1 VHGQGSAGPDRCESG
16 LFTESVRRGYSL
28 EMGPAYAGSREGL
41 SRSGQGQVILSSPDC
56 QIFLIPLDKIVL
68 IYYNTSV
75 LDDRKDKFGIEAA
88 SLAVCSGLAQR
99 RPRLPPDHRSGPER
113 HGPGI
118 AGSGRSTANRAAD
131 GRGPCH
137 QSQYRD
143 ARLPGTGTERTARN
157 SPGHWDIRRAEK
169 AGTERCRAGAAACTV
184 GQRVRSPRRGCRMRD
199 RRTGGAPER
208 IGASVEAKEIA
219 MTKIEIGK
227 ISGIGRSLFVICLL
241 AGAIVTAAIHHPA
254 GIITGAV
261 LGIYLMFAVK
271 VVQQWEKVAV
281 LRLGRYVGLRGPG
294 LFHIV
299 PIVETLSPYVDQR
312 VRVAGVSAES
322 TLTRYTV
329 PVNVDAI
336 VFWLVWNAEKCLLE
350 VENFI
355 EAINMS
361 AQTALRESIGRHELA
376 QMITE
381 RETLGREL
389 QRILDEK
396 TNPWGI
402 TVQSVEVRD
411 VRIPQGLEDA
421 MSRQAQA
428 ERERQARIILG
439 QAEKEISHSFVQAA
453 VDHHDN
459 PVALHLRAMNMPYE
473 AIKEKG
479 AMVIVPSSAVET
491 MGLGGSLAVAS
502 LNNSVPR

>member
-1 VHGQGSAGPDRCESG
+1 
-16 LFTESVRRGYSL
+16 
-28 EMGPAYAGSREGL
+28 
-41 SRSGQGQVILSSPDC
+41 
-56 QIFLIPLDKIVL
+56 
-68 IYYNTSV
+68 
-75 LDDRKDKFGIEAA
+75 
-88 SLAVCSGLAQR
+88 
-99 RPRLPPDHRSGPER
+99 
-113 HGPGI
+113 
-118 AGSGRSTANRAAD
+118 
-131 GRGPCH
+131 
-137 QSQYRD
+137 
-143 ARLPGTGTERTARN
+143 
-157 SPGHWDIRRAEK
+157 
-169 AGTERCRAGAAACTV
+169 
-184 GQRVRSPRRGCRMRD
+184 
-199 RRTGGAPER
+199 
-208 IGASVEAKEIA
+208 
-219 MTKIEIGK
+219 MTKIEIGQ

-241 AGAIVTAAIHHPA
+241 AGATVTAVIHHPA
-254 GIITGAV
+254 GIIAGAI
-261 LGIYLMFAVK
+261 LGLYLMFSLK

-299 PIVETLSPYVDQR
+299 PIIETLSPYVDQR
-312 VRVAGVSAES
+312 VRVANVSAES
-322 TLTRYTV
+322 TLTRDTV

-336 VFWLVWNAEKCLLE
+336 VFWMVWNAEKCILE

-402 TVQSVEVRD
+402 TVQSVEIRD

-439 QAEKEISHSFVQAA
+439 QAETEISNSFVQAA
-453 VDHHDN
+453 AAYAEN
-459 PVALHLRAMNMPYE
+459 PVALHLRAMNMLYE

-479 AMVIVPSSAVET
+479 SMVIVPSSAVET
-491 MGLGGSLAVAS
+491 MGLGGTLATAS
-502 LNNSVPR
+502 LGGAKPA